1 MATALIT
8 VATGSVVGWGEEDL
22 TGRAG
27 AGQSVVTLQTGA
39 APPAGVPR
47 KYLKVVAGLFVEMTA
62 PEKAAVDLVFP
73 VRKVLRA
80 SRAAELT
87 ATTGN
92 ADPGNGWV
100 SAFSAPLQSPPLEA
114 GEYQLSVSFEL
125 ALLAAAAWNGSG
137 AASGAQARLLMNGS
151 EIGTWIWPFDTY
163 TRQVGVFSAA
173 QAAGAAPVFDF
184 QIRRAGA
191 AATARARKIV
201 LTIKPIGSPDVDAT

>member
-1 MATALIT
+1 MAQAIIIN
-8 VATGSVVGWGEEDL
+8 ATGQVRGWGEENL

-27 AGQSVVTLQTGA
+27 AGESVVNINAGA
-39 APPAGVPR
+39 FPPSGVPR
-47 KYLKVVAGLFVEMTA
+47 KYLKIVAGAFAEMTA
-62 PEKAAVDLVFP
+62 PEKAAVDAVHP
-73 VRKVLRA
+73 VRRVLRA
-80 SRAAELT
+80 SRSSELSV
-87 ATTGN
+87 TTGN

-100 SAFSAPLQSPPLEA
+100 SAFSAPLQSPPLVA
-114 GEYQLSVSFEL
+114 GEYELVCSFEL

>member
-125 ALLAAAAWNGSG
+125 ALLAAAAWNATG
-137 AASGAQARLLMNGS
+137 ALSGAQARLTMNGA
-151 EIGTWIWPFDTY
+151 EIGTWVWPFETY
-163 TRQVGVFSAA
+163 SRMGAVFSSPMA
-173 QAAGAAPVFDF
+173 QGAAPVFDF

-191 AATARARKIV
+191 AATARVRKLA
-201 LTIKPIGSPDVDAT
+201 LTITPIGTPEIDAT